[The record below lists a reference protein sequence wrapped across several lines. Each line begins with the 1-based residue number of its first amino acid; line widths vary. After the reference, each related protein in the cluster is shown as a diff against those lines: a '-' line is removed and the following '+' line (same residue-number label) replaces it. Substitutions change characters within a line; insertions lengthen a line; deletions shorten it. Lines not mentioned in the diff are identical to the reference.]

1 MNAAVLSHFSSLGI
15 IALCLFVP
23 PLIGGLVAGADRIF
37 DAKKQGMD
45 APSLLQPFQDFY
57 ALWRNEVVGV
67 PRHSLGYVFLSMAFF
82 LMALV
87 LLGLQK
93 NLPPILFLQA
103 FGVLALIMGG
113 MARPVPYFGL
123 SVNHGL
129 KAFLT
134 QQPILLLVTIGI
146 FFATGSF
153 NFSAIKEYPRLLV
166 IDLPLLCAAL
176 LIVEYANRS
185 ALNAGAASDPSLAV
199 LKLANCYRAGT
210 LLLLAGF
217 FFAHSLAGAALA
229 AIVLHVLLIL
239 ISRAATYENW
249 RMKMQKLQWEW
260 GYVYF
265 GCGLNLI
272 WIYIKYWP

>member
-1 MNAAVLSHFSSLGI
+1 MNAAFLPHFSSLGI
-15 IALCLFVP
+15 ITLCLIVP
-23 PLIGGLVAGADRIF
+23 PLIGGLVAGAGRIF

-45 APSLLQPFQDFY
+45 APSLLQPFQDFD
-57 ALWRNEVVGV
+57 ALWRNEAAGD
-67 PRHSLGYVFLSMAFF
+67 SLSYVFMSMAFQV
-82 LMALV
+82 MALV

-93 NLPPILFLQA
+93 NLSPVLFLQA

-113 MARPVPYFGL
+113 MARPVPYFSL

-134 QQPILLLVTIGI
+134 HQPILLLVAVGI

-153 NFSAIKEYPRLLV
+153 NFSAIKEYPRLMV
-166 IDLPLLCAAL
+166 IDFPLLCAAL
-176 LIVEYANRS
+176 LIVEYANRN
-185 ALNAGAASDPSLAV
+185 AINAGAASDPSLAV

-229 AIVLHVLLIL
+229 AIVLHVLLVL
-239 ISRAATYENW
+239 IPRAAAYETW
-249 RMKMQKLQWEW
+249 RRKTQWSW